1 MIGVAA
7 FLREAKFDFH
17 NDGDVVPEGKFL
29 QCHLVQNFI
38 TSSNEPP
45 PTLAVIYEG
54 GMQASFAWTKGLW
67 SDLRM
72 EFHQLRYFIAAAED
86 LSISS
91 AAKRLH
97 VTQPALSRQIAV
109 LEAELGV
116 ALSDRIRKRIHLTD
130 AGRFFL
136 SKARQIVCDAETGA
150 QQVREQFGKARRTL
164 RLGFL
169 TPFLD
174 DLVAPAVREFRQRHP
189 KAQVSLFEL
198 PPRAQLDRLR
208 NHELDAAILGN
219 ISDSERAFFDTR
231 VLSRHKMTAVL
242 PEGHPLTQK
251 KTVKLAALSRE
262 AWVSLSDAF
271 FPGRREFLR
280 SICQQAGFEPQIV
293 NEADSL
299 SLMLGA
305 VASGEGVAVMPGHA
319 RKLPHGGCVILP
331 LAPPVPTS
339 ELLLVLPKQE
349 PTRELVTLT
358 SLIAELAAQF
368 AT

>member
-1 MIGVAA
+1 
-7 FLREAKFDFH
+7 
-17 NDGDVVPEGKFL
+17 
-29 QCHLVQNFI
+29 
-38 TSSNEPP
+38 
-45 PTLAVIYEG
+45 
-54 GMQASFAWTKGLW
+54 
-67 SDLRM
+67 M

-86 LSISS
+86 LSISG

-116 ALSDRIRKRIHLTD
+116 ALFDRIRKRIHLTD

-136 SKARQIVCDAETGA
+136 PKARQIVCDAETGA
-150 QQVREQFGKARRTL
+150 QQLREQFGNARRTL

-219 ISDSERAFFDTR
+219 ISDAERAFFSIRT
-231 VLSRHKMTAVL
+231 LSRHKMAAVL
-242 PEGHPLTQK
+242 PEDHVLAGK
-251 KTVKLAALSRE
+251 KSIKLSALKAES
-262 AWVSLSDAF
+262 WVSLSDAF

-293 NEADSL
+293 NEVDSL
-299 SLMLGA
+299 SMMLGA
-305 VASGEGVAVMPGHA
+305 VTAGEGVAVMPAHA
-319 RKLPHGGCVILP
+319 GKLPHGGCVFVP
-331 LAPPVPTS
+331 LAAPVPTS

-349 PTRELVTLT
+349 PSRELTTLT
-358 SLIAELAAQF
+358 SLIAENATRIAQK
-368 AT
+368 

>member
-1 MIGVAA
+1 V
-7 FLREAKFDFH
+7 
-17 NDGDVVPEGKFL
+17 
-29 QCHLVQNFI
+29 
-38 TSSNEPP
+38 
-45 PTLAVIYEG
+45 
-54 GMQASFAWTKGLW
+54 
-67 SDLRM
+67 

-86 LSISS
+86 LSISG

-116 ALSDRIRKRIHLTD
+116 ALFDRIRKRIHLTD

-136 SKARQIVCDAETGA
+136 PKARQIVCDAETGA
-150 QQVREQFGKARRTL
+150 QQLREQFGNARRTL

-219 ISDSERAFFDTR
+219 ISDAERAFFSIRT
-231 VLSRHKMTAVL
+231 LSRHKMAAVL
-242 PEGHPLTQK
+242 PEDHVLAGK
-251 KTVKLAALSRE
+251 KSIKLSALKAES
-262 AWVSLSDAF
+262 WVSLSDAF

-293 NEADSL
+293 NEVDSL
-299 SLMLGA
+299 SMMLGA
-305 VASGEGVAVMPGHA
+305 VTAGEGVAVMPAHA
-319 RKLPHGGCVILP
+319 GKLPHGGCVFVP
-331 LAPPVPTS
+331 LAAPVPTS

-349 PTRELVTLT
+349 PSRELTTLT
-358 SLIAELAAQF
+358 SLIAENATRIAQK
-368 AT
+368 